1 MQILGYW
8 LPIYLPIGKIDQL
21 IFLSHSV
28 PPIAMPN
35 SLIHFLKQHHSF
47 SAAAEKYI
55 EAAFKPVIFKEGE
68 ELSRPGTI
76 NKELFFI
83 VDGVLRIVIR
93 NEKGN
98 EITHYFLK
106 ENQFCTILNSFHN
119 QVPAEEWIQA
129 ACSCEVLQINRVA
142 LLNLYQQVPDLQALI
157 DQITQQAL
165 INKINVRNAY
175 LGQDS
180 TNRYRLFI
188 TRQAD
193 IARRVSLTD
202 TASYLGITP
211 QSLSRIRKQI

>member
-1 MQILGYW
+1 MSNPLTY
-8 LPIYLPIGKIDQL
+8 
-21 IFLSHSV
+21 FLNQYH
-28 PPIAMPN
+28 P
-35 SLIHFLKQHHSF
+35 F

-55 EAAFKPVIFKEGE
+55 EAAFISKTFKEGE
-68 ELSRPGTI
+68 ELSAPGSI

-83 VDGVLRIVIR
+83 VNGILRIMIR

-98 EITHYFLK
+98 EVTHYFLK

-119 QVPAEEWIQA
+119 QIPAEECIQA
-129 ACSCEVLQINRVA
+129 ACNCEVLYVNRNA
-142 LLNLYQQVPDLQALI
+142 LLNLYKQVPYLHTLI

-165 INKINVRNAY
+165 IDKINIRNIY

-180 TNRYRLFI
+180 ANRYRLFMN
-188 TRQAD
+188 RQAD
-193 IARRVSLTD
+193 VARRVSLTD